1 MAKVNRGKNKFSYLS
16 SRFEIIPKKNKPLIW
31 GPGLR
36 GSVPEGIV
44 WGWFMM
50 PGVIETPGRK
60 KRPNTRIS
68 ELGLWSRNYF
78 GSIIFG
84 VGE

>member
-16 SRFEIIPKKNKPLIW
+16 SRFDIIPKKNKPLIW

-50 PGVIETPGRK
+50 PGVVRVRK
-60 KRPNTRIS
+60 TKHANLRA
-68 ELGLWSRNYF
+68 WSLVPR
-78 GSIIFG
+78 
-84 VGE
+84 